1 MVYQYIASS
10 VPVIERRGRGYYQL
24 KMYIVMSVKDRL
36 LWFEA
41 DIVKRL
47 YLRQY

>member
-1 MVYQYIASS
+1 MDIFQKSFSYLVY
-10 VPVIERRGRGYYQL
+10 GL
-24 KMYIVMSVKDRL
+24 LHFKDRI

-47 YLRQY
+47 YLWHFCWHINIIYTK